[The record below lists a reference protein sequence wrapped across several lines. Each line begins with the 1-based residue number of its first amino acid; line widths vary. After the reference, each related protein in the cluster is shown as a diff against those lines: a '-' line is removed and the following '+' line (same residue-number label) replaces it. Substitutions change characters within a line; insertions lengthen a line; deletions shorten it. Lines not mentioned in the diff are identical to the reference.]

1 MYRWLKGGFA
11 TDHSVAGRER
21 HKTACKSYV
30 KRRLSSTSAVFLIIG
45 NAVNGGA
52 PVLPCELQR
61 RVSPAETSIKK
72 TKVSLVKFLGI
83 L

>member
-11 TDHSVAGRER
+11 TDHSVAGPER

-45 NAVNGGA
+45 NAVNVE
-52 PVLPCELQR
+52 PVLPFELQR
-61 RVSPAETSIKK
+61 RVSAAETH
-72 TKVSLVKFLGI
+72 
-83 L
+83 